1 MRSHRSL
8 PVVEPPEAGVIETS
22 EDLTRI
28 LTTARRIAV
37 VGLSSSPWRP
47 SHGVAR
53 RLLELGYEV
62 VPVNP
67 NETEVLGLPA
77 VPALADVPGPIDIVD
92 VFRRPVFAPD
102 VARQAVEVGAR
113 VLWLQSGVTSDEA
126 RRIATDG
133 GLDYI
138 EDACLG
144 VVASSIAGPAR

>member
-1 MRSHRSL
+1 MSRTPVDRMLCPRS
-8 PVVEPPEAGVIETS
+8 
-22 EDLTRI
+22 
-28 LTTARRIAV
+28 IAV
-37 VGLSSSPWRP
+37 IGASNNPRKRGYHAVRE
-47 SHGVAR
+47 
-53 RLLELGYEV
+53 LLTNGYPHPV
-62 VPVNP
+62 YPVNP